1 MGRFR
6 IAWAVGLIGLAA
18 VGCATVS
25 AGPKARQSASPSR
38 SPLGPPLS
46 YSGSLTIA
54 PQDSGTRISLGAGDT
69 LVFTLG
75 SQPFASGLAW
85 GVTTSSAGDLID
97 SSQAATPPFS
107 FLARRASHLVL
118 KITVGPGC
126 LNRLL
131 GQSQMPC
138 TPGGP
143 PGMPTRLFTYDVT
156 ILGRG
161 G

>member
-6 IAWAVGLIGLAA
+6 IALAVGLIGMAA
-18 VGCATVS
+18 AACVTVS
-25 AGPKARQSASPSR
+25 AEPKTRPSSSPTR

-46 YSGSLTIA
+46 YAGSLTID
-54 PQDSGTRISLGAGDT
+54 PQDSGTRISLGAGNT

-75 SQPFASGLAW
+75 SQPFPSGLAW
-85 GVTTSSAGDLID
+85 GVTTSSAEDLID
-97 SSQAATPPFS
+97 SSHAATPPFS

-131 GQSQMPC
+131 GQSQTPC

-156 ILGRG
+156 VQSRG